1 MEKQLAQFESILK
14 SPEEVELPE
23 PVQYDEEGLDAI
35 FEGFDRR
42 DFRSLNHTLKNIGT
56 SFVG

>member
-1 MEKQLAQFESILK
+1 
-14 SPEEVELPE
+14 
-23 PVQYDEEGLDAI
+23 VQYDEEGLDAI